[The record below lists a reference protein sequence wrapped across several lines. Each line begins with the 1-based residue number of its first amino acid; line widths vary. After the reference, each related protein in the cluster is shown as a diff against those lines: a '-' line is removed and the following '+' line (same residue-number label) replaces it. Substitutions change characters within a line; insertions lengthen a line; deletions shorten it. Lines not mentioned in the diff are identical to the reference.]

1 MRVAPQRGYNPNR
14 AGSPLFGKSSL
25 QRESGHTLTPAAIAR
40 SWRRLKRCVAGLLCG
55 TGVLCCRAW
64 PAVRAEDGHLHA
76 AVLLPVVPGLF
87 VIHRLVLAESDD
99 LDAVHGHIALRYKI
113 GVDSLGAPAAEFEV
127 VFGRAGLVREAFN
140 GHKGALH
147 ASVFPTTGFAH
158 LLLAFV
164 GQLPGT

>member
-99 LDAVHGHIALRYKI
+99 LDAVHGHIALRSKI
-113 GVDSLGAPAAEFEV
+113 GLGSLGPPPAELVVLFPPARLLPAPSTSPP
-127 VFGRAGLVREAFN
+127 R
-140 GHKGALH
+140 
-147 ASVFPTTGFAH
+147 T
-158 LLLAFV
+158 
-164 GQLPGT
+164 LPP

>member
-1 MRVAPQRGYNPNR
+1 MCPKTERDVQFWDSLPKEKCRFWFMRVAPQRGYNPNR
-14 AGSPLFGKSSL
+14 ARCPLFGKSSL

-87 VIHRLVLAESDD
+87 VIHRLVLSESFD
-99 LDAVHGHIALRYKI
+99 LWTVPVHISLRFPV
-113 GVDSLGAPAAEFEV
+113 GSPTLSAPSAY
-127 VFGRAGLVREAFN
+127 
-140 GHKGALH
+140 
-147 ASVFPTTGFAH
+147 
-158 LLLAFV
+158 
-164 GQLPGT
+164 LPLSFRPSAPPPAPVNR